1 MRLLEKLNIFKKREE
16 STTETTENVSNYI
29 SDGLLRALI
38 NDTPI
43 TKEEALSLPIVSS
56 AVDLISN
63 IIAMLPIY
71 LYKEDATDEGK
82 KQIEQINNDN
92 RVFLL
97 NNETGD
103 TLDSLITEFF
113 HILDASAMPRG
124 SVKVETNHGTND
136 DITLYSCCMDLD
148 ECVYYYK
155 TYNNNQIN
163 VIDIKQEKDK
173 LNGKDLIIY
182 PFNDQQSYNYVN
194 KK

>member
-29 SDGLLRALI
+29 SDGLLQALI

-43 TKEEALSLPIVSS
+43 TKEQALTLPIVSS

-71 LYKEDATDEGK
+71 LYKEEVTNEGK

-103 TLDSLITEFF
+103 TLDSF
-113 HILDASAMPRG
+113 
-124 SVKVETNHGTND
+124 
-136 DITLYSCCMDLD
+136 
-148 ECVYYYK
+148 
-155 TYNNNQIN
+155 Q
-163 VIDIKQEKDK
+163 
-173 LNGKDLIIY
+173 
-182 PFNDQQSYNYVN
+182 
-194 KK
+194 

>member
-103 TLDSLITEFF
+103 TLDSFQLKKAMIQDYL
-113 HILDASAMPRG
+113 LDKGGYAFI
-124 SVKVETNHGTND
+124 KKQGTKYK
-136 DITLYSCCMDLD
+136 YSLC
-148 ECVYYYK
+148 
-155 TYNNNQIN
+155 
-163 VIDIKQEKDK
+163 
-173 LNGKDLIIY
+173 
-182 PFNDQQSYNYVN
+182 
-194 KK
+194 